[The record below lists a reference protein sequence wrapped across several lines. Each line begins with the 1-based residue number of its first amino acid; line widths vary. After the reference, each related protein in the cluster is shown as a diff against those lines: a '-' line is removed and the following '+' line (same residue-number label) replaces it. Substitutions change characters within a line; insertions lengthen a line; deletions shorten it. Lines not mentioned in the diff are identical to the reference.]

1 MLTRDIIVESQHGLH
16 MRVATR
22 IAEISK
28 EHGATVSLINP
39 DNRRANGHSVLDM
52 LTLGAQRGTRLRMI
66 VEGPTEA
73 DVVSQLTEILASGGA
88 V

>member
-28 EHGATVSLINP
+28 EHGATISLINQE
-39 DNRRANGHSVLDM
+39 NRRASGHSVLDM

-73 DVVSQLTEILASGGA
+73 DVVSQLTEILASGGTI
-88 V
+88 

>member
-39 DNRRANGHSVLDM
+39 DNRLASGHSVLDM

-73 DVVSQLTEILASGGA
+73 DVVSQLTEILATGGA
-88 V
+88 A